1 MSLSNP
7 NAGVPRQI
15 SLPDNDVPL
24 VTDAGDADPLDTKAN
39 EDVRNMLKEEEEER
53 RKRLF
58 MIVGGVVF
66 GLAALTAIIVGIA
79 LSALKEPGANA
90 RSVDP
95 YGVGAQCS
103 APICHLH
110 ANLTNPNGTVS
121 ECDDICEVFKTI
133 RFRSWNRISKYFN
146 YSQ

>member
-1 MSLSNP
+1 
-7 NAGVPRQI
+7 
-15 SLPDNDVPL
+15 
-24 VTDAGDADPLDTKAN
+24 
-39 EDVRNMLKEEEEER
+39 MLKEEEEER

-79 LSALKEPGANA
+79 LSALKEP
-90 RSVDP
+90 
-95 YGVGAQCS
+95 GAQCS

-146 YSQ
+146 YLK